1 MGVVMNINRC
11 MMEVDVREN
20 WGRDRGR
27 SGDRDECK

>member
-1 MGVVMNINRC
+1 MNINRC

-27 SGDRDECK
+27 SGIEMNVNR